1 MTPGK
6 LQPNTNTF
14 YFITFTC
21 FEWISLFEITDLYN
35 YIYECFDHLEL
46 QKIYHCGYVIMPNHL
61 HMLVYMANTE
71 KTINKIIGESKRF
84 MAYEIV
90 NRLKK
95 LRRLDLLNLLGE
107 SVTQHERRKK
117 KKHNVFRPS
126 EDIKEIMTEKFIR
139 QKLNYMHKNP
149 VSGKWKLVEN
159 YLDYIHSSA
168 RFYELGEEG
177 VFHVYH
183 YQEINNPAEFP
194 PQ

>member
-1 MTPGK
+1 
-6 LQPNTNTF
+6 
-14 YFITFTC
+14 
-21 FEWISLFEITDLYN
+21 
-35 YIYECFDHLEL
+35 
-46 QKIYHCGYVIMPNHL
+46 
-61 HMLVYMANTE
+61 
-71 KTINKIIGESKRF
+71 

-90 NRLKK
+90 NRLE
-95 LRRLDLLNLLGE
+95 RLSRFDLLNALGQ

-117 KKHNVFRPS
+117 KKKKKHSVFRPS

-159 YLDYIHSSA
+159 CLDYIHSSA
-168 RFYELGEEG
+168 RFYEFGEEG

-183 YQEINNPAEFP
+183 YHEINNPAEFP

>member
-1 MTPGK
+1 
-6 LQPNTNTF
+6 
-14 YFITFTC
+14 
-21 FEWISLFEITDLYN
+21 
-35 YIYECFDHLEL
+35 
-46 QKIYHCGYVIMPNHL
+46 
-61 HMLVYMANTE
+61 MLVYMANNE

-90 NRLKK
+90 KRLEK
-95 LRRLDLLNLLGE
+95 LRRFDLLNALGQ

>member
-1 MTPGK
+1 
-6 LQPNTNTF
+6 
-14 YFITFTC
+14 
-21 FEWISLFEITDLYN
+21 
-35 YIYECFDHLEL
+35 
-46 QKIYHCGYVIMPNHL
+46 
-61 HMLVYMANTE
+61 
-71 KTINKIIGESKRF
+71 

-90 NRLKK
+90 NRLE
-95 LRRLDLLNLLGE
+95 RLSRFDLLNALGQ
-107 SVTQHERRKK
+107 SVTQHERRKKKKKKK

-159 YLDYIHSSA
+159 CLDYIHSSA

-183 YQEINNPAEFP
+183 YHEINNPAEFP